1 LIRAVLDNFNVSY
14 PMEIAELINLR
25 PAVPGV
31 SAAPDGTLETC
42 HSEVGA
48 AEQNEI
54 RIVDAEAHR
63 IEI

>member
-1 LIRAVLDNFNVSY
+1 V
-14 PMEIAELINLR
+14 EIAELINLR
-25 PAVPGV
+25 PAFPGV

-54 RIVDAEAHR
+54 GVVDAEAHR
-63 IEI
+63 IEIRLI